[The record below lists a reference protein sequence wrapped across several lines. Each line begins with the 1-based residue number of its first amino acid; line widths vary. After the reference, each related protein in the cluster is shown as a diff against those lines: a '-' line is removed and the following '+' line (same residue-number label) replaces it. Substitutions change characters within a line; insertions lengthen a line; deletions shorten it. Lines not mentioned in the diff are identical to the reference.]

1 MLNVSSNSIQKRI
14 SQDKIKA
21 LDNLNL
27 SSANKMFTRW
37 LWGTMIFV
45 VILCFLP
52 WTQNIQSKGKVTT
65 LNPDHRPQ
73 TIHSTIAGRVE
84 KWYVQE
90 GQLVEKGDTILF
102 LSEIKAEYFDTQ
114 LVDRT
119 NDQVR
124 AKEEAVVAYG
134 NKAKALNDQMANIR
148 EELILKRA
156 QLKNK
161 ITQGQLKIT
170 SDSIAAIQADID
182 YQIAVRQFIRED
194 TLYKQGIKTLTQL
207 EGKRLKMQETQAKQV
222 AAFNKLATS
231 SNEMENAMLQL
242 NQIEYEYGQK
252 LAKAT
257 SDRFSTLS
265 QQFDTEANV
274 NKLRIASSN
283 YARRADFYYIIAP
296 QDAYIT
302 KAIVN
307 GIGET
312 VKEGEAVVSIMP
324 AKFNLAVEMFVTP
337 MDLPLLQLGETV
349 RIQFDG
355 WPAIVFA
362 GWPDVSFGTFTG
374 KVVAID
380 NMITT
385 KDSKY
390 RVLVSPDDSEKEWPK
405 ALRPGSGAWAIT
417 LLNDVPIW
425 YEVWRQLNGFP
436 PDYYYQEEMEEDMPK
451 LKAPLKSV
459 K

>member
-1 MLNVSSNSIQKRI
+1 MLNISSNSIQ
-14 SQDKIKA
+14 DKVSTEK
-21 LDNLNL
+21 LKSFENLNL
-27 SSANKMFTRW
+27 SSANRMFTRW
-37 LWGTMIFV
+37 LWGTLFFII
-45 VILCFLP
+45 ILCFLP

-90 GQLVEKGDTILF
+90 GQLVNKGDTILY
-102 LSEIKAEYFDTQ
+102 LSEIKAEYFDDQ

-119 NDQVR
+119 NQQVR
-124 AKEEAVVAYG
+124 AKEGAVVAYG
-134 NKAKALNDQMANIR
+134 NKARALNEQMAAMR
-148 EELILKRA
+148 EELVLKRA

-161 ITQGQLKIT
+161 ITQCQLKVT
-170 SDSIAAIQADID
+170 SDSIKAIQADID
-182 YQIAVRQFIRED
+182 YRIAMRQFERAD
-194 TLYKQGIKTLTQL
+194 TLYKQGIKSLT
-207 EGKRLKMQETQAKQV
+207 EYEDKRLKVQETQAKQV
-222 AAFNKLATS
+222 AAFNSLATT
-231 SNEMENAMLQL
+231 SNELMNAMLRL
-242 NQIEYEYGQK
+242 EQIEYEYGQK

-257 SDRFSTLS
+257 SDRYSTLS

-283 YARRADFYYIIAP
+283 YQRRQQFYYITAP

-324 AKFNLAVEMFVTP
+324 AAYNLAVEMYVSP

-385 KDSKY
+385 RDSKY
-390 RVLVSPDDSEKEWPK
+390 RVLVSPDNSEKEWPR

-436 PDYYYQEEMEEDMPK
+436 PNYYYQDEAEKLPK
-451 LKAPLKSV
+451 MKAPLKSV

>member
-1 MLNVSSNSIQKRI
+1 MLNISSNSIQT
-14 SQDKIKA
+14 KIK
-21 LDNLNL
+21 LEELSSFRNLTL

-37 LWGTMIFV
+37 LWGTLLLTLLLF
-45 VILCFLP
+45 FLP

-65 LNPDHRPQ
+65 LSPDHRPQ
-73 TIHSTIAGRVE
+73 TIHSTIAGRIE

-90 GQLVEKGDTILF
+90 GQLVGKGDTILY
-102 LSEIKAEYFDTQ
+102 LSEIKADYFDDQ

-119 NDQVR
+119 MQQVK
-124 AKEEAVVAYG
+124 AKEEALSAYG
-134 NKAKALNDQMANIR
+134 NKASALTDQMQAMR
-148 EELILKRA
+148 EELVLKQE

-161 ITQGQLKIT
+161 IEQVKLKVV
-170 SDSIAAIQADID
+170 SDSIKAIQTAID
-182 YQIAVRQFIRED
+182 YDIAVKQFERTEA
-194 TLYKQGIKTLTQL
+194 LYNKGIKSLTDYEQ
-207 EGKRLKMQETQAKQV
+207 KRLKVQETNAKQV
-222 AAFNKLATS
+222 GATNKLATS
-231 SNEMENAMLQL
+231 SNELLNASIQL
-242 NQIEYEYGQK
+242 NQVRFEYNQK
-252 LAKAT
+252 LAKAS

-265 QQFDTEANV
+265 DQFDTEANV
-274 NKLRIASSN
+274 SKLKIASAN
-283 YARRADFYYIIAP
+283 YEKRQGFYYITAP

-324 AKFNLAVEMFVTP
+324 SDFDLAIEMFVKP
-337 MDLPLLQLGETV
+337 MDLPLIQMGETV

-362 GWPDVSFGTFTG
+362 GWPGASFGTFTG

-380 NMITT
+380 NMITSSSS
-385 KDSKY
+385 DY
-390 RVLVSPDDSEKEWPK
+390 RILVAPDETDEPWPT
-405 ALRPGSGAWAIT
+405 ALRPGSGAWAIA

-436 PDYYYQEEMEEDMPK
+436 PDFYEDGKEKLPK
-451 LKAPLKSV
+451 MKAPLKSV

>member
-1 MLNVSSNSIQKRI
+1 MLNISSNSIQ
-14 SQDKIKA
+14 DKVGTDK
-21 LDNLNL
+21 LESFRNL
-27 SSANKMFTRW
+27 SLSPANRMFTRW
-37 LWGTMIFV
+37 LWGTLLLTV
-45 VILCFLP
+45 VLFFFP

-90 GQLVEKGDTILF
+90 GQLVKKGDTILY
-102 LSEIKAEYFDTQ
+102 LSEVKADYFDDQ

-119 NDQVR
+119 NQQVR
-124 AKEEAVVAYG
+124 AKEGAVVAYG
-134 NKAKALNDQMANIR
+134 NKAKALNEQIDAMRQ
-148 EELILKRA
+148 ELVLKRA

-161 ITQGQLKIT
+161 ITQGQLKVT
-170 SDSIAAIQADID
+170 SDSIKAIQAGID
-182 YQIAVRQFIRED
+182 YDIATKQYQRTEN
-194 TLYKQGIKTLTQL
+194 LYKQGIKSLTDFEQ
-207 EGKRLKMQETQAKQV
+207 KRLKVQETQAKQV
-222 AAFNKLATS
+222 AAINKLATS
-231 SNEMENAMLQL
+231 SNELMNAALL
-242 NQIEYEYGQK
+242 LDQIEFEYEQK
-252 LAKAT
+252 LAKAS

-265 QQFDTEANV
+265 DQFDTEANV
-274 NKLRIASSN
+274 NKLKIASSN
-283 YARRADFYYIIAP
+283 YEKRQDFYYITAP

-324 AKFNLAVEMFVTP
+324 AEYNLAVEMYVTP
-337 MDLPLLQLGETV
+337 MDLPLMKLGEQV

-380 NMITT
+380 NMIST

-390 RVLVSPDDSEKEWPK
+390 RILVSPDDEAKAWPN

-436 PDYYYQEEMEEDMPK
+436 PDFYEDDTSKLPK
-451 LKAPLKSV
+451 MKAPLKSV

>member
-1 MLNVSSNSIQKRI
+1 MLNISSNSIQT
-14 SQDKIKA
+14 KIK
-21 LDNLNL
+21 LEDLSSFKNLTL

-37 LWGTMIFV
+37 LWGTMLLTLLLF
-45 VILCFLP
+45 FLP

-65 LNPDHRPQ
+65 LSPDHRPQ
-73 TIHSTIAGRVE
+73 TIHSTIAGRIE

-90 GQLVEKGDTILF
+90 GQLVEKGDTILY
-102 LSEIKAEYFDTQ
+102 LSEIKADYFDDQ

-119 NDQVR
+119 MQQVK
-124 AKEEAVVAYG
+124 AKEEALSAYG
-134 NKAKALNDQMANIR
+134 NKASALTDQMQAMR
-148 EELILKRA
+148 EELVLKQE

-161 ITQGQLKIT
+161 IEQVKLKVV
-170 SDSIAAIQADID
+170 SDSIKAIQTAID
-182 YQIAVRQFIRED
+182 YDIAVKQFERTEA
-194 TLYKQGIKTLTQL
+194 LYNKGIKSLTDYEQ
-207 EGKRLKMQETQAKQV
+207 KRLKVQETNAKQV
-222 AAFNKLATS
+222 AATNKLATS
-231 SNEMENAMLQL
+231 SNELLNATIQL
-242 NQIEYEYGQK
+242 NQVRFEYNQK
-252 LAKAT
+252 LAKAS

-265 QQFDTEANV
+265 DQFDTEANV
-274 NKLRIASSN
+274 SKLKIASAN
-283 YARRADFYYIIAP
+283 YEKRQGFYYITAP

-324 AKFNLAVEMFVTP
+324 SNFDLAIEMFVKP
-337 MDLPLLQLGETV
+337 MDLPLIQMGETV

-362 GWPDVSFGTFTG
+362 GWPGASFGTFTG

-380 NMITT
+380 NMITSSSS
-385 KDSKY
+385 DY
-390 RVLVSPDDSEKEWPK
+390 RILVAPDEDDEPWPT
-405 ALRPGSGAWAIT
+405 ALRPGSGAWAIA

-436 PDYYYQEEMEEDMPK
+436 PDFYEDGKEKLPK
-451 LKAPLKSV
+451 MKAPLKSV

>member
-1 MLNVSSNSIQKRI
+1 MLNISSNSIQ
-14 SQDKIKA
+14 DKVGTDK
-21 LDNLNL
+21 LESFRNL
-27 SSANKMFTRW
+27 SLSPANRMFTRW
-37 LWGTMIFV
+37 LWGTLLLTV
-45 VILCFLP
+45 VLFFFP

-90 GQLVEKGDTILF
+90 GQLVKKGDTILY
-102 LSEIKAEYFDTQ
+102 LSEVKADYFDDQ

-119 NDQVR
+119 NQQVR
-124 AKEEAVVAYG
+124 AKEGAVVAYG
-134 NKAKALNDQMANIR
+134 NKAKALNEQIDAMRQ
-148 EELILKRA
+148 ELVLKRA

-161 ITQGQLKIT
+161 ITQGQLKVT
-170 SDSIAAIQADID
+170 SDSIKAIQAGID
-182 YQIAVRQFIRED
+182 YDIATKQYQRTEN
-194 TLYKQGIKTLTQL
+194 LYKQGIKSLTDFEQ
-207 EGKRLKMQETQAKQV
+207 KRLKVQETQAKQV
-222 AAFNKLATS
+222 AAINKLATS
-231 SNEMENAMLQL
+231 SNELMNAALL
-242 NQIEYEYGQK
+242 LDQIEFEYEQK
-252 LAKAT
+252 LAKAS

-265 QQFDTEANV
+265 DQFDTEANV
-274 NKLRIASSN
+274 NKLKIASSN
-283 YARRADFYYIIAP
+283 YEKRQDFYYITAP

-324 AKFNLAVEMFVTP
+324 AEYNLAVEMYVTP
-337 MDLPLLQLGETV
+337 MDLPLMQLGEQV

-380 NMITT
+380 NMIST

-390 RVLVSPDDSEKEWPK
+390 RILVSPDDEAKAWPN

-436 PDYYYQEEMEEDMPK
+436 PDFYEDDTSKLPK
-451 LKAPLKSV
+451 MKAPLKSV